1 MQRNTTTFRAAE
13 CGVSTPRKT
22 DYDQRAAQRSAW
34 QSSRRTATFRSLKGR
49 DTAEIGTR
57 VGITWNFWSG
67 EVWRVHCDSAVWS
80 LRGLA
85 ALEGEICNLSFLS
98 FFYFF
103 VILNEISDI
112 LSFLKKFLQAELKPS
127 SSAQFFGPKRNKFSA
142 EMASHQSVR
151 FPRGQKVHPTQ
162 SCSS

>member
-57 VGITWNFWSG
+57 VGITWNF
-67 EVWRVHCDSAVWS
+67 
-80 LRGLA
+80 
-85 ALEGEICNLSFLS
+85 
-98 FFYFF
+98 
-103 VILNEISDI
+103 
-112 LSFLKKFLQAELKPS
+112 
-127 SSAQFFGPKRNKFSA
+127 
-142 EMASHQSVR
+142 
-151 FPRGQKVHPTQ
+151 
-162 SCSS
+162 